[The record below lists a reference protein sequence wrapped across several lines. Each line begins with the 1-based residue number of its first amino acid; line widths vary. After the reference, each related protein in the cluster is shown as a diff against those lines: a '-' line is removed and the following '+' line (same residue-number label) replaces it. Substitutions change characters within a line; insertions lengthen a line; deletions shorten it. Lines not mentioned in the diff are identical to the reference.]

1 MRSGGVNSVSLLHA
15 GLRNRIALGL
25 ERSIFM
31 PVTDWLTTAEAWTGD
46 HARETRYLAAL
57 GLILG
62 SLLAFALLILLVRFV
77 IRMVRRVRDAGT
89 AGALRTDKSPG
100 YRLVLS
106 RPAGKARGATLKWLD
121 TALQEHLS
129 AFNFGAPYRIA
140 RMSVLKGGLAPKTV
154 AAARRR
160 MAMADADL
168 FVWGERRGRKEDGFV
183 LHGLTRGGGLSP
195 TDAKLFT
202 LRLPARNSAL
212 EGRMQ
217 KVVAF
222 LLAKQLQPAL
232 GNPQSFRP
240 EKISLLAEAL
250 ADMLD
255 HDGPMP
261 VPVRNEIEGDFCASA
276 VHVAEEAGDLAGLD
290 RVIALRREH
299 LTEGAVQ
306 ANPER
311 AIQARMDIGRALL
324 ARAAKKFD
332 PELIREAIGY
342 LSQVVE
348 ALRADP
354 SIMRAQSA
362 SDAMFKAQ
370 SLLERRKRF
379 AVNFGT

>member
-1 MRSGGVNSVSLLHA
+1 
-15 GLRNRIALGL
+15 
-25 ERSIFM
+25 M
-31 PVTDWLTTAEAWTGD
+31 PVTDWLTAAEAWTGA

-57 GLILG
+57 GLVLG
-62 SLLAFALLILLVRFV
+62 VLLTGLLLILAIRFSVRLVR
-77 IRMVRRVRDAGT
+77 RLRDAGT

-100 YRLVLS
+100 YRIVLS
-106 RPAGKARGATLKWLD
+106 RPAGAARGATLKWLGS
-121 TALQEHLS
+121 ALEDHLS
-129 AFNFGAPYRIA
+129 AFNFGAPYKVA
-140 RMSVLKGGLAPKTV
+140 RMSVLKGGLAPKAV
-154 AAARRR
+154 ASARRR
-160 MAMADADL
+160 MALADADL
-168 FVWGERRGRKEDGFV
+168 FVWGERRGRKEDGLV
-183 LHGLTRGGGLSP
+183 LHGLTRGGGLTP
-195 TDAKLFT
+195 ADAKLFT
-202 LRLPARNSAL
+202 LRLPARKAAL
-212 EGRMQ
+212 DGHMP
-217 KVVAF
+217 KVAAF

-232 GNPQSFRP
+232 GSPQSFRA

-250 ADMLD
+250 SGMLD
-255 HDGPMP
+255 HEGPMSAA
-261 VPVRNEIEGDFCASA
+261 VRNELESDFCASA

-324 ARAAKKFD
+324 ARAARKFD
-332 PELIREAIGY
+332 PELIREAIGH

-354 SIMRAQSA
+354 SIMRAQAA

-370 SLLERRKRF
+370 SLLESRKRF

>member
-1 MRSGGVNSVSLLHA
+1 
-15 GLRNRIALGL
+15 
-25 ERSIFM
+25 M
-31 PVTDWLTTAEAWTGD
+31 PVTDWLTAAEAWTGA

-57 GLILG
+57 GLVLG
-62 SLLAFALLILLVRFV
+62 VLLTGLLLILAIRFSVRLVR
-77 IRMVRRVRDAGT
+77 RLRDAGT

-100 YRLVLS
+100 YRIVLS
-106 RPAGKARGATLKWLD
+106 RPAGAARGATLKWLGS
-121 TALQEHLS
+121 ALEDHLS
-129 AFNFGAPYRIA
+129 AFNFGAPYKVA
-140 RMSVLKGGLAPKTV
+140 RMSVLKGGLAPKAV
-154 AAARRR
+154 ASARRR
-160 MAMADADL
+160 MALADADL
-168 FVWGERRGRKEDGFV
+168 FVWGERRGRKEDGLV
-183 LHGLTRGGGLSP
+183 LHGLTRGGGLTP
-195 TDAKLFT
+195 ADAKLFT
-202 LRLPARNSAL
+202 LRLPARKAAL
-212 EGRMQ
+212 DGHMP
-217 KVVAF
+217 KVAAF

-232 GNPQSFRP
+232 GNPQSFRA

-250 ADMLD
+250 SGMLD
-255 HDGPMP
+255 HEGPMSAA
-261 VPVRNEIEGDFCASA
+261 VRNELESDFCASA

-324 ARAAKKFD
+324 ARAARKFD
-332 PELIREAIGY
+332 PELIREAIGH

-354 SIMRAQSA
+354 SIMRAQAA

-370 SLLERRKRF
+370 SLLESRKRF

>member
-1 MRSGGVNSVSLLHA
+1 
-15 GLRNRIALGL
+15 
-25 ERSIFM
+25 M
-31 PVTDWLTTAEAWTGD
+31 PVTDWLTTAEAWSGA
-46 HARETRYLAAL
+46 HARETRYLAVL
-57 GLILG
+57 GLVLG
-62 SLLAFALLILLVRFV
+62 VLLAAFVLILVLRFAVRLVRR
-77 IRMVRRVRDAGT
+77 IGDAGK

-100 YRLVLS
+100 YRIVLA
-106 RPAGKARGATLKWLD
+106 RPAGNARGATLKWLED
-121 TALQEHLS
+121 ALEAHLS
-129 AFNFGAPYRIA
+129 AFNFGAPYKVA
-140 RMSVLKGGLAPKTV
+140 RMSVLKGGLAPKTI
-154 AAARRR
+154 ARARRR
-160 MAMADADL
+160 MAAADADL
-168 FVWGERRGRKEDGFV
+168 LVWGERRGRKEDGLV
-183 LHGLTRGGGLSP
+183 LYGLTRGGGL
-195 TDAKLFT
+195 TAAEAKQFT
-202 LRLPARNSAL
+202 LRLPARKTAL
-212 EGRMQ
+212 DGRMP
-217 KVVAF
+217 KIAAF
-222 LLAKQLQPAL
+222 LLAKRLQPAL

-250 ADMLD
+250 SDMLD

-261 VPVRNEIEGDFCASA
+261 ADIRSEIESAFCASA

-299 LTEGAVQ
+299 LSEGAAQ

-332 PELIREAIGY
+332 PELIREAIGH

-354 SIMRAQSA
+354 AIMRAQAA

-370 SLLERRKRF
+370 SLLETRKRF

>member
-1 MRSGGVNSVSLLHA
+1 MPVTNWLAKAEAWMGAHVRETHYLAML
-15 GLRNRIALGL
+15 GLALGL
-25 ERSIFM
+25 LVSLFLFVLLLRFF
-31 PVTDWLTTAEAWTGD
+31 V
-46 HARETRYLAAL
+46 RL
-57 GLILG
+57 GRG
-62 SLLAFALLILLVRFV
+62 VG
-77 IRMVRRVRDAGT
+77 DAGT

-100 YRLVLS
+100 YRIVLA
-106 RPAGKARGATLKWLD
+106 RPAGRTRGVTLKWLD
-121 TALQEHLS
+121 RALQEHLGE
-129 AFNFGAPYRIA
+129 FNFGAPYKIA
-140 RMSVLKGGLAPKTV
+140 RMSVLKGGLAPKTI
-154 AAARRR
+154 ARARRR
-160 MAMADADL
+160 MAAADADL
-168 FVWGERRGRKEDGFV
+168 LVWGERKGRREDGLV
-183 LHGLTRGGGLSP
+183 LHGLTRGGGLTP
-195 TDAKLFT
+195 AEAKVFT
-202 LRLPARNSAL
+202 LRLPARQVAL
-212 EGRMQ
+212 EGRMP
-217 KVVAF
+217 KVAAF

-250 ADMLD
+250 SDMLE

-261 VPVRNEIEGDFCASA
+261 EAVRGEIEGDFCASA

-299 LTEGAVQ
+299 LSEGA
-306 ANPER
+306 AKADPER

-332 PELIREAIGY
+332 PELIREAISH

-370 SLLERRKRF
+370 GLLESRKRF